1 MNRWPSL
8 EEQKKASLEM
18 FRNSDFPTFAAGEI
32 EAKYSSPEELRRH
45 FEVMRD
51 CQDELK
57 SRLRK
62 QLLTVDQAIE
72 RLKAVGAPVRPS
84 DIDLSREQMRAT
96 IIRSQQIRRRYTIFD
111 VAVRMGTMEEWADRL
126 MNTYFA

>member
-1 MNRWPSL
+1 
-8 EEQKKASLEM
+8 M
-18 FRNSDFPTFAAGEI
+18 FRDSDFPTFAAGEI

-45 FEVMRD
+45 FKVMRD
-51 CQDELK
+51 RQDELK

-72 RLKAVGAPVRPS
+72 RLKAVGAPVHPS

>member
-1 MNRWPSL
+1 M
-8 EEQKKASLEM
+8 
-18 FRNSDFPTFAAGEI
+18 
-32 EAKYSSPEELRRH
+32 
-45 FEVMRD
+45 
-51 CQDELK
+51 
-57 SRLRK
+57 
-62 QLLTVDQAIE
+62 
-72 RLKAVGAPVRPS
+72 GAPVHPS